1 MEDEQ
6 KYVCNLC
13 KYTTNRKSDYLKHRA
28 TIKHLKQCE
37 NNTPDTLIEK
47 YYCEKCDFLTYRRFD
62 WNRHMQ
68 SSKHSKIRHIC
79 KTCKREYKYKKKYD
93 LHIELCKNSITD
105 INHIEPIQ
113 HATFI
118 CENVTITNHFNVNVY
133 LNSEYGDAINIGDF
147 RKEVTLSLDD
157 LLYTKQN
164 GYAKGISKIFIKK
177 MEELGPCHRPIHCNN
192 SKEPQFF
199 VRDDNNWIE
208 DTGHNEINMA
218 IDSVACAQIGKIKEW
233 EKINPYWSE
242 TNEGQKE
249 YIDIV
254 KCVLNGSTSSEQ
266 EKNNKLIKRNIR
278 ENIEIDVPLV

>member
-1 MEDEQ
+1 MGENE

-13 KYTTNRKSDYLKHRA
+13 NYTTARKSDYIKHRN
-28 TIKHLKQCE
+28 TTKHLKQWE
-37 NNTPDTLIEK
+37 NNTPDAVIEK
-47 YYCEKCDFLTYRRFD
+47 FYCEKCDFLTYRRYD
-62 WNRHMQ
+62 YNRHLL
-68 SSKHSKIRHIC
+68 SSKHVKSCYTC

-93 LHIELCKNSITD
+93 QHVLTCCNALTD
-105 INHIEPIQ
+105 NVGGSVNHT
-113 HATFI
+113 TFI
-118 CENVTITNHFNVNVY
+118 CENLTITNHFNVNVY
-133 LNSEYGDAINIGDF
+133 LNNEYGDAINIGDF

-199 VRDDNNWIE
+199 VRDDNNWVE
-208 DTGHNEINMA
+208 DTEHNELNLA
-218 IDSVACAQIGKIKEW
+218 IDSVACAQIAKIKEW
-233 EKINPYWSE
+233 EKINPNWSE

-254 KCVLNGSTSSEQ
+254 KCVLNGSTTSEQ
-266 EKNNKLIKRNIR
+266 EKNNKLIKKTIR
-278 ENIEIDVPLV
+278 EKIEIDVPIN